1 MSHLTQY
8 PLGDLTLPIGQT
20 FLFLPVAGFISYP
33 DGTLLGE
40 RDLGLLGILTQYPLG
55 DLILKGGQ
63 TFLSLFV
70 AGFNSYP
77 EGTLLGERDLLE
89 RGIFYLKK
97 I

>member
-1 MSHLTQY
+1 LTQY
-8 PLGDLTLPIGQT
+8 P
-20 FLFLPVAGFISYP
+20 
-33 DGTLLGE
+33 
-40 RDLGLLGILTQYPLG
+40 PLG
-55 DLILKGGQ
+55 DLILPAGQ

-97 I
+97 NKKIICFIFL

>member
-1 MSHLTQY
+1 
-8 PLGDLTLPIGQT
+8 
-20 FLFLPVAGFISYP
+20 
-33 DGTLLGE
+33 
-40 RDLGLLGILTQYPLG
+40 LTQYPLG
-55 DLILKGGQ
+55 DLILKGGH

-97 I
+97 